1 MRGFTRR
8 WAYLAS
14 LLVLV
19 LSPPSWG
26 GIKTQLS
33 RTPPK
38 TPTDNVREV
47 LHGVEI
53 VDPYRWLEDQ
63 WSPKTRAWIEEQ
75 NAYTRAL
82 LDAVPGRAWIR
93 RRLTEL
99 MKVEAV
105 GLPTERG
112 GRYFFAKRRADQE
125 QFVIY
130 MRRGR
135 QGPEEALID
144 PHPWS
149 PDRTTSVTLLDI
161 SQDGTLLAYGV
172 RQGGEDEITIRFF
185 DVEARRDLPDVL
197 PKGRYFGLSF
207 TPDKS
212 GCYYT
217 RHTSEGPRVYFHRRG
232 DDPTRDREIFGQGY
246 GVDKIITAEL
256 SEDGRYLL
264 FTVSHGAGARRTEI
278 YLQDVA
284 RSGPV
289 LPVVTDLEA
298 RFSGEIVGDRLYLL
312 TNWNAPTGRIFAV
325 EVPQAAA
332 RDRWREVIASSSAV
346 INGFA
351 LVGGK
356 LIVNYLENVVAH
368 VKVFDPEGRF
378 LREIPLPA
386 IGSVSGMRGRW
397 GSPEVFYAF
406 SSFHIPTTIYRY
418 DVTTG
423 TSEVWATLQVPVRS
437 DRFEVKQVWYESRDK
452 TRVPMFIA
460 HARGV
465 KLDGSNPT
473 LLTGYGG
480 FNVSMLPGFSARAV
494 LWMELGGVYALP
506 NLRGGGEF
514 GEEWHRAGMR
524 EKKQNVFDDFLAAAQ
539 WLTQNGYTNPSRL
552 AISGGSNGGLLV
564 GAALTQRPDL
574 FAAVVC
580 SYPLL
585 DMIRYHRF
593 LVARFWIPE
602 YGSSDDPEQFRYL
615 LAYSPYH
622 QVKPG
627 VRYPAVLFI
636 TGDADTRV
644 DPLHAR
650 KMTARLQAATASDRP
665 ILLRYDTKAG
675 HSGGL
680 PLSKQIE
687 DLTDEVSFL
696 LWQLGVRTPES

>member
-1 MRGFTRR
+1 MRGSRGRGLRIRFV
-8 WAYLAS
+8 
-14 LLVLV
+14 LLLTLL
-19 LSPPSWG
+19 LSGGGAKAQLLRKPPA
-26 GIKTQLS
+26 
-33 RTPPK
+33 
-38 TPTDNVREV
+38 TPTDNVKEV

-82 LDAVPGRAWIR
+82 LDTVAGRERIR
-93 RRLTEL
+93 QRLTAL
-99 MKVEAV
+99 MKVEAI
-105 GLPTERG
+105 GLPVERG

-130 MRRGR
+130 MRKGR
-135 QGPEEALID
+135 QGPDEALID

-149 PDRTTSVTLLDI
+149 PDHTTSVTLLDV
-161 SQDGTLLAYGV
+161 SDDGTVLAYGV
-172 RQGGEDEITIRFF
+172 RQGGEDELTIRLF

-197 PKGRYFGLSF
+197 PKGRYFGLSL

-212 GCYYT
+212 GFYYT
-217 RHTSEGPRVYFHRRG
+217 RHTPEGPRVYFHRRG
-232 DDPTRDREIFGQGY
+232 EDPARDREIFGRGY
-246 GVDKIITAEL
+246 GVDKIINATL

-284 RSGPV
+284 RGGPITT
-289 LPVVTDLEA
+289 VVNDIEA
-298 RFSGEIVGDRLYLL
+298 RFSGEIVADTLYLL
-312 TNWNAPTGRIFAV
+312 TNWNAPRGRLLAV
-325 EVPQAAA
+325 NVRDAAA
-332 RDRWREVIASSSAV
+332 RDRWREVIPQSSAV
-346 INGFA
+346 ISGFA
-351 LVGGK
+351 LVGGR
-356 LIVNYLENVVAH
+356 LVVNHLENVQARMRM
-368 VKVFDPEGRF
+368 FDPDGRF
-378 LREIPLPA
+378 LAEIPLPA
-386 IGSVSGMRGRW
+386 IGSVSGVRGRW
-397 GSPEVFYAF
+397 ASSEIFYAF

-418 DVTTG
+418 EVTTG
-423 TSEVWATLQVPVRS
+423 ASEVWTALKVPIRS
-437 DRFEVKQVWYESRDK
+437 EQFEVKQVWYESRDG

-460 HARGV
+460 HARDL
-465 KLDGSNPT
+465 KLDGARPT

-480 FNVSMLPGFSARAV
+480 FNVSLLPGFSARAV

-514 GEEWHRAGMR
+514 GEEWHRAGMLER
-524 EKKQNVFDDFLAAAQ
+524 KQNVFDDFLAAAE
-539 WLTQNGYTNPSRL
+539 WLIKSGYTNPSRL

-564 GAALTQRPDL
+564 GAALTQRPEL

-602 YGSSDDPEQFRYL
+602 YGSSDDPEQFKYL

-627 VRYPAVLFI
+627 TRYPAVLFI

-687 DLTDEVSFL
+687 DLTDELSFL
-696 LWQLGVRTPES
+696 LWQLGVRSPES

>member
-1 MRGFTRR
+1 MRGSRGQGLRIGF
-8 WAYLAS
+8 A
-14 LLVLV
+14 LLLP
-19 LSPPSWG
+19 LLLSWG
-26 GIKTQLS
+26 GARAQLL
-33 RTPPK
+33 RKPPT
-38 TPTDNVREV
+38 TPTDNVKEV

-63 WSPKTRAWIEEQ
+63 WDPKTRAWIEEQ

-82 LDAVPGRAWIR
+82 LDTVAGREWIR

-99 MKVEAV
+99 MKVEAI
-105 GLPTERG
+105 GLPVERG

-125 QFVIY
+125 QFVLY
-130 MRRGR
+130 MRKGR
-135 QGPEEALID
+135 QGLDEVLID

-149 PDRTTSVTLLDI
+149 PDHTTSVTLLDV
-161 SQDGTLLAYGV
+161 SDDGTVLAYGV
-172 RQGGEDEITIRFF
+172 RQGGEDEITIRLF

-197 PKGRYFGLSF
+197 PKGRYFGLSL

-212 GCYYT
+212 GFYYT
-217 RHTSEGPRVYFHRRG
+217 RHTPEGPRVYFHRRG
-232 DDPTRDREIFGQGY
+232 EDPARDREIFGRGY
-246 GVDKIITAEL
+246 GVDKIINATL

-284 RSGPV
+284 RGGPI
-289 LPVVTDLEA
+289 LTVVNDIEA
-298 RFSGEIVGDRLYLL
+298 RFSGEIAGDTLYLL
-312 TNWNAPTGRIFAV
+312 TNWNAPRGRLLAV
-325 EVPQAAA
+325 NVQDAAA
-332 RDRWREVIASSSAV
+332 RDRWREIIPQSSAV

-351 LVGGK
+351 LVGGR
-356 LIVNYLENVVAH
+356 LLVNHLENVQARVRI
-368 VKVFDPEGRF
+368 FDPDGKF
-378 LREIPLPA
+378 LAEIPLPT
-386 IGSVSGMRGRW
+386 IGSVSSVRGRW
-397 GSPEVFYAF
+397 TSPEAFYAF

-418 DVTTG
+418 DVSTG
-423 TSEVWATLQVPVRS
+423 TSEVWATLKVPIRS
-437 DRFEVKQVWYESRDK
+437 EQFEVKQVWYESRDG
-452 TRVPMFIA
+452 TRIPMFIA
-460 HARGV
+460 HARGL
-465 KLDGSNPT
+465 KLDGARPT

-480 FNVSMLPGFSARAV
+480 FNVSLLPGFSARAL

-514 GEEWHRAGMR
+514 GEEWHRAGML
-524 EKKQNVFDDFLAAAQ
+524 EKKQNVFDDFLAAAE
-539 WLTQNGYTNPSRL
+539 WLIKNGYTNPSRL

-564 GAALTQRPDL
+564 GAALTQRPEL

-602 YGSSDDPEQFRYL
+602 YGSSDDPQQFKYL

-627 VRYPAVLFI
+627 TRYPAVLFI

-650 KMTARLQAATASDRP
+650 KMTARLQAATTSDRP

-687 DLTDEVSFL
+687 DLTDELSFL
-696 LWQLGVRTPES
+696 LWQLGVRSPES

>member
-1 MRGFTRR
+1 MRGSRARR
-8 WAYLAS
+8 SFVGCALILA
-14 LLVLV
+14 LLPWGATAQRLRK
-19 LSPPSWG
+19 PP
-26 GIKTQLS
+26 T
-33 RTPPK
+33 
-38 TPTDNVREV
+38 TPTDDVIEV

-53 VDPYRWLEDQ
+53 ADPYRWLEEQ

-82 LDAVPGRAWIR
+82 LDAVAGRQWIR
-93 RRLTEL
+93 RRLAEL
-99 MKVEAV
+99 MKVDAV
-105 GLPTERG
+105 GVPIERG

-130 MRRGR
+130 MRKGR
-135 QGPEEALID
+135 QGPEEVVID

-149 PDRTTSVTLLDI
+149 PDHTTSVTLLDV
-161 SQDGTLLAYGV
+161 SHDGTVLAYGV
-172 RQGGEDEITIRFF
+172 RQGGEDEITVRLF
-185 DVEARRDLPDVL
+185 DVDARRDLPDVL
-197 PKGRYFGLSF
+197 PKGRYFGLSLV
-207 TPDKS
+207 PDKS
-212 GCYYT
+212 GFYYT
-217 RHTSEGPRVYFHRRG
+217 RHTPEGPRVYFHKRG
-232 DDPTRDREIFGQGY
+232 EDPARDREIFGRGY

-256 SEDGRYLL
+256 SDDGRYVL

-278 YLQDVA
+278 YLQDAA
-284 RSGPV
+284 RGGPI
-289 LPVVTDLEA
+289 LPVVNDIEA
-298 RFSGEIVGDRLYLL
+298 RFSGEIVGETLYLL
-312 TNWNAPTGRIFAV
+312 TNWNAPRGRLLAV
-325 EVPQAAA
+325 DVRDVAA
-332 RDRWREVIASSSAV
+332 RDRWREVIPPSSAV
-346 INGFA
+346 ITGFA
-351 LVGGK
+351 LVGGR
-356 LIVNYLENVVAH
+356 LVVNHLENVQARVR
-368 VKVFDPEGRF
+368 VFDPTGRF
-378 LREIPLPA
+378 LAEIPLPG
-386 IGSVSGMRGRW
+386 IGSVSGLRGRW

-418 DVTTG
+418 DVNTG
-423 TSEVWATLQVPVRS
+423 ASEVWASLNVPIRS
-437 DRFEVKQVWYESRDK
+437 EQFEVTQVWYTSRDG
-452 TRVPMFIA
+452 TRIPMFIA

-465 KLDGSNPT
+465 KRDGARPT

-480 FNVSMLPGFSARAV
+480 FNVSLLPSFSARAV

-514 GEEWHRAGMR
+514 GEEWHRAGML
-524 EKKQNVFDDFLAAAQ
+524 EKKQNVFDDFLAAAE
-539 WLTQNGYTNPSRL
+539 WLIANGYTNPARL

-585 DMIRYHRF
+585 DMVRYHRF

-622 QVKPG
+622 RVRPG
-627 VRYPAVLFI
+627 TRYPAVLFI

-696 LWQLGVRTPES
+696 AWQLDVRVPEQ